1 MNDPMATTAMDGA
14 RGAGD
19 FVAKWRARWP
29 EWAIAEVFVPPSRR
43 EIAQAWMTLLQ
54 ELGDAAWGGADVRPG
69 EAKLTW
75 WAEELLGWSRGAR
88 RHPLGQGLSPRAA
101 SWDALAAALPAL
113 LASRER
119 PRDTTAAV
127 AAVAPFAVA
136 AAAVEAEVSGT
147 PATTSSSGDL
157 ASALLAER
165 LLHHPDGAVPLQLL
179 AGQADAEAA
188 GGAWAA
194 ALLDAWPAGAPVAR
208 ARRLHAMLQ
217 RARLGQRA
225 AGVEAPRPL
234 SRGRTLWRAWQAARR
249 D

>member
-88 RHPLGQGLSPRAA
+88 PHRH
-101 SWDALAAALPAL
+101 
-113 LASRER
+113 
-119 PRDTTAAV
+119 
-127 AAVAPFAVA
+127 
-136 AAAVEAEVSGT
+136 
-147 PATTSSSGDL
+147 
-157 ASALLAER
+157 
-165 LLHHPDGAVPLQLL
+165 
-179 AGQADAEAA
+179 
-188 GGAWAA
+188 
-194 ALLDAWPAGAPVAR
+194 
-208 ARRLHAMLQ
+208 RR
-217 RARLGQRA
+217 
-225 AGVEAPRPL
+225 
-234 SRGRTLWRAWQAARR
+234 S
-249 D
+249 